1 MTEFLNEMKSRKA
14 RTMAN
19 KRVRVES
26 KQCVFLNVPC
36 TLFYCLPMVALLE
49 TRDYNEEIGERS
61 SIGHDEMSRLLAIQI
76 TAKGL
81 FAS

>member
-1 MTEFLNEMKSRKA
+1 
-14 RTMAN
+14 
-19 KRVRVES
+19 
-26 KQCVFLNVPC
+26 
-36 TLFYCLPMVALLE
+36 MVALLE

-76 TAKGL
+76 TANGL